1 MSDQLAELVRRWGG
15 GDETALT
22 DLTEYLYDELRLLA
36 HAHMQREAE
45 GDHTLGT
52 TGLVHEAYVQLAERT
67 APDWRGRASFFALV
81 SRVMRHVLVDYARR
95 RRAMKRGGGD
105 LRVELTD
112 DLASP
117 TLSFDLL
124 AVNDALE
131 RLSARDERLARVVEC
146 RFFGGMSEEQIA
158 TALDVSTRTVE
169 RDWIRA
175 RSYLFTMLTEAEVGE

>member
-1 MSDQLAELVRRWGG
+1 MDQLAGLVQRWRG
-15 GDETALT
+15 GDEAALT
-22 DLTEYLYDELRLLA
+22 ELTEYLYDELRQLA
-36 HAHMQREAE
+36 HSHMQRETG

-52 TGLVHEAYVQLAERT
+52 TGLVHEVYVQLAGRT

-81 SRVMRHVLVDYARR
+81 STVMRHVLVDYARR
-95 RRAMKRGGGD
+95 RLAGKRGGGD
-105 LRVELTD
+105 LHVELTD

-117 TLSFDLL
+117 TTSFDLL

-131 RLSARDERLARVVEC
+131 RLSAHDQRLARVVEC

-158 TALDVSTRTVE
+158 AALAVSTRTVE

-175 RSYLFTMLTEAEVGE
+175 RAYLFTMLTEGQAIE